1 MKASEDEIRF
11 NHIGLVTEVGADL
24 LVAIRTSD
32 RHFRFMPDPEFSP
45 RLYRGET
52 TFHNPCVPS
61 VFRDGISPIDRC
73 FAIGKWVELS
83 ALVDHHPATHDLKE
97 CRIGDLSFDLNI
109 EAIAQHYGFRTR
121 LMDFSR
127 SKDVAMF
134 FATCQYDPVTETYE
148 PVRKGT
154 APPES
159 VEFLGYLDKAQQ
171 ELRPSGL
178 VEGELAVS
186 IAFFAFKA
194 QRLRGNEMGRVM
206 RSGRRGLDTE
216 QLAKRVGFP
225 WRETHHELLAEP
237 LNEALLQRQV
247 SDGWRRL
254 AAPPGSGLAGDVLS
268 IQDARLSTIFDE
280 ACRILSM
287 RGLMQLAYEDFF
299 MRLDAVM
306 LEARSGASYL
316 GQRVSKDGGE
326 IFLVHYWLYRN
337 SARVNAC
344 NQELME
350 EMMLEVYADERLMRA
365 NAYVSTR
372 IRNDIETLQTVKE
385 MKDRRDA
392 DLQASI
398 NRKRR

>member
-1 MKASEDEIRF
+1 MFD
-11 NHIGLVTEVGADL
+11 
-24 LVAIRTSD
+24 
-32 RHFRFMPDPEFSP
+32 
-45 RLYRGET
+45 
-52 TFHNPCVPS
+52 
-61 VFRDGISPIDRC
+61 
-73 FAIGKWVELS
+73 
-83 ALVDHHPATHDLKE
+83 
-97 CRIGDLSFDLNI
+97 DLNDGGRNPA
-109 EAIAQHYGFRTR
+109 EGE
-121 LMDFSR
+121 LGPKLS
-127 SKDVAMF
+127 
-134 FATCQYDPVTETYE
+134 PE
-148 PVRKGT
+148 PVAGSACEPGDSQALPKAVQQVDLRLKRPLSRRTGGPRSPDGKVIASKNSLT
-154 APPES
+154 HGAYASVPPES

-178 VEGELAVS
+178 VEGELAAS

-194 QRLRGNEMGRVM
+194 QRLRGNEMGRMM
-206 RSGRRGLDTE
+206 RLASRGLDTE